1 MNTENIHAMIKE
13 TYSLKSDTDS
23 IVARHL
29 LCCVLEIAKH
39 DGSSYINGSNSG
51 YFWEKMDS
59 ALREIGYTAVNNQH
73 CIISKQKN

>member
-1 MNTENIHAMIKE
+1 MNTENIHAMISE
-13 TYSLKSDTDS
+13 TYSLESDSDS

-39 DGSSYINGSNSG
+39 DGSKYIRGTHSG
-51 YFWEKMDS
+51 YFWEKMDK
-59 ALREIGYTAVNNQH
+59 ALKELGYTATDNQN